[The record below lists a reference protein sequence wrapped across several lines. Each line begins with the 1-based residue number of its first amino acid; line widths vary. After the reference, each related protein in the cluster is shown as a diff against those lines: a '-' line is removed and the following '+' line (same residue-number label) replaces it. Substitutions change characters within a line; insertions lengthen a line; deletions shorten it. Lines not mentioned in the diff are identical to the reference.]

1 MPTTYTDVD
10 RLIFQRW
17 DDTRGLFE
25 AYEEL
30 QDRIHD
36 VITEVGERLGEW
48 GAPQG
53 YIIDTDAKTP
63 ALYAYRNTW
72 LNRRRDDA
80 LVYFSIEEFAPLG
93 YRRVKENHPAIWV
106 YTENL
111 HMLRMKEPE
120 RLQFTKDLRLSLG
133 DLAAQWKHEDS
144 NESEY
149 PLGTSLADISDS
161 DRVRL
166 VADPDALFEFAT
178 STFKKA
184 FVLSDAIEKNLSAAK
199 ARD

>member
-17 DDTRGLFE
+17 DDTLGLLE

-30 QDRIHD
+30 QDRIHE
-36 VITEVGERLGEW
+36 VITDVGQRLSEW
-48 GAPQG
+48 GVPQG
-53 YIIDTDAKTP
+53 YIIDTDAKIP
-63 ALYAYRNTW
+63 SFYAYRNTW

-80 LVYFSIEEFAPLG
+80 LVYFSLEHFAPLG
-93 YRRVKENHPAIWV
+93 YRRAKENHPAIWV

-111 HMLRMKEPE
+111 QMLRMKEPD
-120 RLQFTKDLRLSLG
+120 RVQFAKDLRTSLG

-144 NESEY
+144 HESEY
-149 PLGTSLADISDS
+149 PLGTALTDISDS

-166 VADPDALFEFAT
+166 VSDPEALVEFAT

-184 FVLSDAIEKNLSAAK
+184 FVLSDGIEKTLSAAK

>member
-25 AYEEL
+25 AYDEL

-48 GAPQG
+48 AAPQG
-53 YIIDTDAKTP
+53 YIVDTDAKAP
-63 ALYAYRNTW
+63 AFYAYRNTW

-80 LVYFSIEEFAPLG
+80 LVFFSLESFAPLG

-111 HMLRMKEPE
+111 QMLRMKEPE
-120 RLQFTKDLRLSLG
+120 RVQFAKDLRTSLG
-133 DLAAQWKHEDS
+133 DLASQWKHDDS
-144 NESEY
+144 HESEY
-149 PLGTSLADISDS
+149 PLGTALIDVSDS

-166 VADPDALFEFAT
+166 VSDPEALFEFAA

-184 FVLSDAIEKNLSAAK
+184 FVLSDTIEKTLAAAK
-199 ARD
+199 AQE